1 MKLRILA
8 DDAFHVAKKLSHIL
22 CPVRKEKE
30 KERETKAKPK
40 ETVDYEHSMGWL
52 PQLRIFRSD
61 LEEVQGHKKL
71 SANKRGTLIHKS
83 LEYLVLSG
91 NIAEDCKRA
100 VYEAMKYLP
109 FGRFLDS
116 GGQNIV
122 SGNASQ
128 YEVLYDEVQK
138 DLRWFASLEEPFGGA
153 ALWFKYGYKEHG
165 IADEKGSLFRVD
177 LLVEIPERL
186 RREYQDIAYI
196 AVDYKTGYAG
206 EDLPIKSNREQIL
219 NYVELLAKATGK
231 KAVGLLVYLDVRKCC
246 IVESE

>member
-1 MKLRILA
+1 M
-8 DDAFHVAKKLSHIL
+8 
-22 CPVRKEKE
+22 VR
-30 KERETKAKPK
+30 
-40 ETVDYEHSMGWL
+40 
-52 PQLRIFRSD
+52 F
-61 LEEVQGHKKL
+61 
-71 SANKRGTLIHKS
+71 
-83 LEYLVLSG
+83 
-91 NIAEDCKRA
+91 
-100 VYEAMKYLP
+100 
-109 FGRFLDS
+109 F
-116 GGQNIV
+116 
-122 SGNASQ
+122 
-128 YEVLYDEVQK
+128 
-138 DLRWFASLEEPFGGA
+138 EEPFGGA